1 MPYNLH
7 DNYIKSITTLDD
19 RLKQSSM
26 NYRNNNIETIKQ
38 YQKKYRDHKIKCEC
52 GSYTTDMQKHIKGA
66 THFNNLMRQKT

>member
-7 DNYIKSITTLDD
+7 HNYIKSITTLDD

-26 NYRNNNIETIKQ
+26 KYRNNNNDIIKQ
-38 YQKKYRDHKIKCEC
+38 YQKKYRDHKVKCEC

-66 THFNNLMRQKT
+66 MHFTKLIKNN